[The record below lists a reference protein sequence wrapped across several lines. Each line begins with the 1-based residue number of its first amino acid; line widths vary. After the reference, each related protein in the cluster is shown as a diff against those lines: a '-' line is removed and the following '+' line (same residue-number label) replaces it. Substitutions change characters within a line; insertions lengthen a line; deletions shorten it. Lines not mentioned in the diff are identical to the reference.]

1 MSSPSS
7 EASSSTSQPGSP
19 SRSPSPALS
28 NPDAPEA
35 SHNKSFAD
43 LGISPELCR
52 ACASMGFKKPSDIQA
67 EAIPHALEGRD
78 IIGLAQTGSGKTA
91 AFSLP
96 ILQTLWEN
104 PQPFFALVLAPTRL
118 VLLS

>member
-1 MSSPSS
+1 
-7 EASSSTSQPGSP
+7 
-19 SRSPSPALS
+19 
-28 NPDAPEA
+28 
-35 SHNKSFAD
+35 
-43 LGISPELCR
+43 
-52 ACASMGFKKPSDIQA
+52 MGFKKPSDIQA
-67 EAIPHALEGRD
+67 EAIPHALEGKD

-118 VLLS
+118 ALF

>member
-1 MSSPSS
+1 
-7 EASSSTSQPGSP
+7 
-19 SRSPSPALS
+19 
-28 NPDAPEA
+28 
-35 SHNKSFAD
+35 
-43 LGISPELCR
+43 
-52 ACASMGFKKPSDIQA
+52 MGFKKPSDIQA